1 MLTDTSLLPGL
12 DDTAPW
18 EDSGGD
24 QEEKRPSVQDLGD
37 DMESEDD
44 AKSTTNIIAPDDEN
58 SNSNSGENSPTAK
71 EIRATNQIDH
81 SLWGARSSVRSPV
94 VAKATTEPRFDEW
107 AAVVAEAND
116 KQQQQS
122 EPATSKSDYGAEF
135 VKRMSALS
143 EQLRNKNS
151 DGWKQHE
158 SIPPAWIYD
167 DIKKSESGIAVRE
180 GKEFRQRDEMTLES
194 REITQ
199 PEAPG
204 SNETHEAEQSQGQ
217 QETGSE
223 KADKDWRGGDYYSYT
238 SEGCAHRAFDRAIKY
253 ETSDRTYWDT
263 KGIFLTIASAAR
275 RNEAGE
281 WIAKIPLTALTGG
294 DNNAA
299 RKIRKCT
306 NRLEKAG
313 LLIPL
318 ETSKRDGRAW
328 KMGFPVHRG

>member
-1 MLTDTSLLPGL
+1 MLIDTSSLPDL

-18 EDSGGD
+18 DDSGGE
-24 QEEKRPSVQDLGD
+24 QKEKRPGGKDQGD
-37 DMESEDD
+37 EMESDNDTESN
-44 AKSTTNIIAPDDEN
+44 ANIIAPDDGN
-58 SNSNSGENSPTAK
+58 INSNSGKNSSAIK
-71 EIRATNQIDH
+71 EIMATKPAANQSDDRAD
-81 SLWGARSSVRSPV
+81 W
-94 VAKATTEPRFDEW
+94 
-107 AAVVAEAND
+107 
-116 KQQQQS
+116 
-122 EPATSKSDYGAEF
+122 

-143 EQLRNKNS
+143 KQLRNKNN

-158 SIPPAWIYD
+158 SVPPAGIQGE
-167 DIKKSESGIAVRE
+167 IKKSDSGIAVRE
-180 GKEFRQRDEMTLES
+180 GKEFRLRDDLVIES

-217 QETGSE
+217 QEAGSE

-253 ETSDRTYWDT
+253 KSDDRTYWQT

-281 WIAKIPLTALTGG
+281 WVTKMTISSLTGDTHG
-294 DNNAA
+294 NAS
-299 RKIRKCT
+299 RKIKGWIE
-306 NRLEKAG
+306 RLEKAG

-328 KMGFPVHRG
+328 KMGFTVHRG

>member
-1 MLTDTSLLPGL
+1 MLIDTSLLPDQ
-12 DDTAPW
+12 DDAAPW
-18 EDSGGD
+18 EDYGG
-24 QEEKRPSVQDLGD
+24 ERKENRPDVQDLSD
-37 DMESEDD
+37 EMESENGTESN
-44 AKSTTNIIAPDDEN
+44 KHIFAPDAGNINNNGDKY
-58 SNSNSGENSPTAK
+58 GDFAQKMIAIAK
-71 EIRATNQIDH
+71 RKRA
-81 SLWGARSSVRSPV
+81 
-94 VAKATTEPRFDEW
+94 
-107 AAVVAEAND
+107 AAN
-116 KQQQQS
+116 
-122 EPATSKSDYGAEF
+122 
-135 VKRMSALS
+135 
-143 EQLRNKNS
+143 

-158 SIPPAWIYD
+158 SVPPVGIQD
-167 DIKKSESGIAVRE
+167 DIKKSDSGIAVRE
-180 GKEFRQRDEMTLES
+180 GKEFRQRDDLVIES
-194 REITQ
+194 REITR
-199 PEAPG
+199 PEATG
-204 SNETHEAEQSQGQ
+204 RHETHEDEQSQGQ

-253 ETSDRTYWDT
+253 ETSDRSYWDT

-328 KMGFPVHRG
+328 KMGFTVHRG

>member
-1 MLTDTSLLPGL
+1 MFTDTSLLPGL
-12 DDTAPW
+12 DDPAPW
-18 EDSGGD
+18 DDSGGE
-24 QEEKRPSVQDLGD
+24 QEEKHPGVQDLGD
-37 DMESEDD
+37 EMESDNDTESN
-44 AKSTTNIIAPDDEN
+44 ANIIAPDDGN
-58 SNSNSGENSPTAK
+58 INGNSGKNSSAVE
-71 EIRATNQIDH
+71 EIRATKPIDH
-81 SLWGARSSVRSPV
+81 SLLGLRSSARKP
-94 VAKATTEPRFDEW
+94 VAKATTEEPKDMW
-107 AAVVAEAND
+107 AEILEEKENEQATQSNPAVN
-116 KQQQQS
+116 QS
-122 EPATSKSDYGAEF
+122 NYGAEWA
-135 VKRMSALS
+135 KRMAGLS
-143 EQLRNKNS
+143 KQMRDKDN

-158 SIPPAWIYD
+158 SVPPAGIHE
-167 DIKKSESGIAVRE
+167 DIKKSDSGIAVRE

-199 PEAPG
+199 PEATERH
-204 SNETHEAEQSQGQ
+204 ETHEAEQSQGQ

-253 ETSDRTYWDT
+253 KSDDRTYWQT

-328 KMGFPVHRG
+328 KMGFTVHRG

>member
-1 MLTDTSLLPGL
+1 MLIDTSLLPDQ
-12 DDTAPW
+12 DDAAPW
-18 EDSGGD
+18 DDSGG
-24 QEEKRPSVQDLGD
+24 ERKENRPDVQDLSD
-37 DMESEDD
+37 EMESENGTESN
-44 AKSTTNIIAPDDEN
+44 KHIFAPDAGNINNNGDKY
-58 SNSNSGENSPTAK
+58 GDFAQKMIAIAK
-71 EIRATNQIDH
+71 RKRA
-81 SLWGARSSVRSPV
+81 
-94 VAKATTEPRFDEW
+94 
-107 AAVVAEAND
+107 AAN
-116 KQQQQS
+116 
-122 EPATSKSDYGAEF
+122 
-135 VKRMSALS
+135 
-143 EQLRNKNS
+143 

-158 SIPPAWIYD
+158 SVPPVGIQD
-167 DIKKSESGIAVRE
+167 DIKKSDSGIAVRE
-180 GKEFRQRDEMTLES
+180 GKEFRQRDDLVIES
-194 REITQ
+194 REITR
-199 PEAPG
+199 PEATG
-204 SNETHEAEQSQGQ
+204 RHETHEDEQSQGQ

-253 ETSDRTYWDT
+253 ETSDRSYWDT

-328 KMGFPVHRG
+328 KMGFTVHRG

>member
-1 MLTDTSLLPGL
+1 MLNDTSLLPGL
-12 DDTAPW
+12 DDPAPW
-18 EDSGGD
+18 DDSGGD
-24 QEEKRPSVQDLGD
+24 QKEKRPGVQDLSD
-37 DMESEDD
+37 EMESDNDTESN
-44 AKSTTNIIAPDDEN
+44 ANIIAPDDGN
-58 SNSNSGENSPTAK
+58 INSNSGENSPATK
-71 EIRATNQIDH
+71 EIRVTDPADH
-81 SLWGARSSVRSPV
+81 SIWGARSSARKP
-94 VAKATTEPRFDEW
+94 VAKAATEPRFDEW
-107 AAVVAEAND
+107 AAAVAEAND
-116 KQQQQS
+116 EQPQQS
-122 EPATSKSDYGAEF
+122 NPAVNQSDDRADW
-135 VKRMSALS
+135 VKRMAELS
-143 EQLRNKNS
+143 RQKREEAG
-151 DGWKQHE
+151 DGWKQHGNV
-158 SIPPAWIYD
+158 PPVGIHE
-167 DIKKSESGIAVRE
+167 DIKKSDSGIAVRE
-180 GKEFRQRDEMTLES
+180 GKEFRQRDDLVIES

-204 SNETHEAEQSQGQ
+204 SNETHEAEQSQSQ

-253 ETSDRTYWDT
+253 ETSDRSYWDT

-306 NRLEKAG
+306 NRLENAG

-328 KMGFPVHRG
+328 KMGFTVHRG